1 MPDFDVVVWRG
12 TLSDGSHCYAAWCSD
27 VNVGAQGDTE
37 TAALHSIT
45 AMMADVVGDAGFGD
59 AVLADKHAAAADRAG
74 LMRGLADAGTPYRVH
89 RVLLTVPA
97 LAGV

>member
-12 TLSDGSHCYAAWCSD
+12 TLSDGSHCYAAWCSA

-37 TAALHSIT
+37 AAALHSIT
-45 AMMADVVGDAGFGD
+45 AMMVDIISDVELGGWALPDEP
-59 AVLADKHAAAADRAG
+59 AAAADQAD
-74 LMRGLADAGTPYRVH
+74 LMRGLADGGTPYRVH
-89 RVLLTVPA
+89 RVPLAIPE